1 MTELRLLPGAV
12 AAQAAP
18 AEAPPS
24 TQVSHDDVRPGLEL
38 ARLIADATRADGHAP
53 FGEHVLLTLGQ
64 PAAGQ
69 PRAHRQPGRRPAGR
83 LSGAVRHAGRAW
95 YAELVTAPAYRSR
108 GVAASLLSAA
118 RGHVAGHG
126 GGCLRTWA
134 YTHGAPDA
142 LADKLGMDIRRQV
155 RYQQRPLTAPPAP
168 GAVPGVRL
176 RTLRRDEAGA
186 WLALSNAAFDGHPEN
201 GGWTADDLGW
211 RLAAPWT
218 SLDRFVVAVD
228 AGTDEL
234 LAGVW
239 TKVESGSTEGELYVV
254 AVRPD
259 QAGRGLGRL
268 VVRHALQVLAAHGLA
283 TASLYVDSTNTA
295 ALALYASAGFGTRH
309 TDRCFELTVPPA
321 R

>member
-53 FGEHVLLTLGQ
+53 FGEHVLLTLDS
-64 PAAGQ
+64 Q
-69 PRAHRQPGRRPAGR
+69 PRVNHARIVSRVGGLLAGYLA
-83 LSGAVRHAGRAW
+83 LSDTPDGAW

-142 LADKLGMDIRRQV
+142 LADKLGMGICRQV

>member
-1 MTELRLLPGAV
+1 V
-12 AAQAAP
+12 
-18 AEAPPS
+18 
-24 TQVSHDDVRPGLEL
+24 
-38 ARLIADATRADGHAP
+38 
-53 FGEHVLLTLGQ
+53 
-64 PAAGQ
+64 
-69 PRAHRQPGRRPAGR
+69 
-83 LSGAVRHAGRAW
+83 
-95 YAELVTAPAYRSR
+95 
-108 GVAASLLSAA
+108 
-118 RGHVAGHG
+118 
-126 GGCLRTWA
+126 
-134 YTHGAPDA
+134 
-142 LADKLGMDIRRQV
+142 
-155 RYQQRPLTAPPAP
+155 
-168 GAVPGVRL
+168 

-239 TKVESGSTEGELYVV
+239 TEVESGSTEGELYVV

-295 ALALYASAGFGTRH
+295 ALALYASAGFGTPH
-309 TDRCFELTVPPA
+309 TDRCFELTVPPV